1 MSDGTAMFGEVVG
14 SGAWR
19 APEGE
24 NCDASVR
31 TSWSCRAH
39 CVAVRGSQRG
49 ARSADGTAT
58 ALAVVLSI
66 ARPRKKEKSRSDEK
80 SEGTGTP
87 TAPSHGHQ
95 ETNLFWTEN
104 CRRMGYTSAGSGA
117 YPYFTLT

>member
-66 ARPRKKEKSRSDEK
+66 ARPRKNEKSKRNEK
-80 SEGTGTP
+80 SEGNGATKAPYPSQQRLTYSGPKTVEEWGTP
-87 TAPSHGHQ
+87 Q
-95 ETNLFWTEN
+95 
-104 CRRMGYTSAGSGA
+104 GA
-117 YPYFTLT
+117 